1 MESEVSQTS
10 TAIYERG
17 VLYLQEPITLPEHAQ
32 VRVQILE
39 QVGDQDETRRVQQVL
54 ARLKFVTRPY
64 SSTDLEPVTEVEL
77 DRIALLYAQGGPLSE
92 VIIAEREGR

>member
-1 MESEVSQTS
+1 MEYEVSQTT

-39 QVGDQDETRRVQQVL
+39 QVGNQDETRRVQQVL
-54 ARLKFVTRPY
+54 FEAEVRYKTQFVYRPGAY
-64 SSTDLEPVTEVEL
+64 
-77 DRIALLYAQGGPLSE
+77 Q
-92 VIIAEREGR
+92 

>member
-1 MESEVSQTS
+1 MEYEVSQTT

-39 QVGDQDETRRVQQVL
+39 PVSDQDETRRVQQVL
-54 ARLKFVTRPY
+54 ARPTEFVTRPY
-64 SSTDLEPVTEVEL
+64 SFTDLEPISEAEL
-77 DRIALLYAQGGPLSE
+77 DRIAMLYGQGGSLSE
-92 VIIAEREGR
+92 IIIA

>member
-1 MESEVSQTS
+1 MEYEVSQIT

-39 QVGDQDETRRVQQVL
+39 QVGDQDEDT
-54 ARLKFVTRPY
+54 
-64 SSTDLEPVTEVEL
+64 SSATSPGETEVRHKTL
-77 DRIALLYAQGGPLSE
+77 FVHRLGT
-92 VIIAEREGR
+92 RH